1 MFTDIKY
8 EDLRDKLSSGEYIL
22 IDVRTPLEY
31 KEETIP
37 GAINIPIFTNE
48 ERAEIGT
55 AYAQESVD
63 KAKMLGIEAV
73 SKRLPQM
80 FQELLQISKDYPH
93 MVFFCARGGFRSTS
107 IVSLLRS
114 LKIGA
119 LKLDG
124 GYKAYRAYINDNLPK
139 IAEPVDLVVLYGNT
153 GTGKTQ
159 VLDALRAQ
167 GADVLDLEACAN
179 HRGSTLGSV
188 GLGEPNSQKMFESLV
203 FEELAGRKGN
213 LVFAEGESK
222 RIGRSVIPEYLFDKI
237 RNGRHVRVTAPMEQ
251 RIKNIM
257 ADYVYDTDDELIEA
271 LNHLRKRVGNDV
283 IDKYIIEVRN
293 GNYPVVV
300 EELMRDY
307 YDPMYEHNPKNYV
320 FEVENL
326 DPEETARNLIERFLN
341 SQFTEHNSQ

>member
-1 MFTDIKY
+1 
-8 EDLRDKLSSGEYIL
+8 
-22 IDVRTPLEY
+22 
-31 KEETIP
+31 
-37 GAINIPIFTNE
+37 
-48 ERAEIGT
+48 
-55 AYAQESVD
+55 
-63 KAKMLGIEAV
+63 
-73 SKRLPQM
+73 
-80 FQELLQISKDYPH
+80 

-124 GYKAYRAYINDNLPK
+124 GYKAYRAYINENLPK
-139 IAEPVDLVVLYGNT
+139 IAEPVELVVLYGNT

-179 HRGSTLGSV
+179 HRGSTLGAV

-237 RNGRHVRVTAPMEQ
+237 RNGKHVRITAPMEQ

-271 LNHLRKRVGNDV
+271 LNHLRKRVGNET
-283 IDKYIIEVRN
+283 IDKYISEVRN
-293 GNYPVVV
+293 GNYQLVV

-326 DPEETARNLIERFLN
+326 DPEETARILRAKFL
-341 SQFTEHNSQ
+341 SE

>member
-8 EDLRDKLSSGEYIL
+8 EDLRDKLSSGDYIL

-63 KAKMLGIEAV
+63 RAKMLGIEAV

-80 FQELLQISKDYPH
+80 FLELLQLSKDYPH

-124 GYKAYRAYINDNLPK
+124 GYKAYRSYINDNLRK
-139 IAEPVDLVVLYGNT
+139 ITEPVELVVLYGNT

-179 HRGSTLGSV
+179 HRGSTLGAV

-222 RIGRSVIPEYLFDKI
+222 RIGRSVIPEYLFEKI
-237 RNGRHVRVTAPMEQ
+237 RNGMHVRVNAPMEY

-271 LNHLRKRVGNDV
+271 LNHLRKRVGNET
-283 IDKYIIEVRN
+283 IDKYIAEVRN
-293 GNYPVVV
+293 GNYPLVA
-300 EELMRDY
+300 EEVMRDY

-320 FEVENL
+320 YEVENL

-341 SQFTEHNSQ
+341 SQFTEHNS